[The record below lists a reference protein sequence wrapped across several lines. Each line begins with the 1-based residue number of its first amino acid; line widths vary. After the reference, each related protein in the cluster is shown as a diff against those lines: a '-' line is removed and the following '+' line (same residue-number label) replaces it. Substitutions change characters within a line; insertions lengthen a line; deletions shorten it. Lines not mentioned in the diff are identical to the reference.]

1 MDERKIARGRKRPAA
16 NHPSMRVVTG
26 QDQTGELSWP
36 LVDRR
41 QLQIQPPTG
50 VERRQLATS
59 DDLERLSAANQILLS
74 LQKIAITLPSSFDL
88 EKVLDQGVTQVQ
100 ELIKADIV
108 TVLLA
113 SPGATEMSIVRGR
126 GSAQKT
132 LLDTGSLPLHIVQA
146 LAYNH
151 SVSSELSQTVRG
163 FADEA
168 STGSYC
174 ALRSRGFVVGL
185 IAAEWREKRSV
196 SQQTQILTGIADA
209 LGVAVDNARLFR
221 DIRQQSA
228 SEERLRIAR
237 DLHDRT
243 GSTLAFIGI
252 ELDRLIRNENESPK
266 QVELTEIRGQ
276 VTKTISEV
284 REMLYDLRTG
294 QNGQNSLSQTVQ
306 DFAERVN
313 TRSPIDV
320 ECDFHVPDIADTYLA
335 NEIWEMIKEAILNA
349 ENHSQGSHLLISTST
364 DEEFWTVSISDNGIG
379 MNSKI
384 MRIDAY
390 GLTGMF
396 ERAESIGAE
405 VSIVSPFA
413 ERSDGTQIVISI
425 PLELM
430 DQLPSDHKQ

>member
-1 MDERKIARGRKRPAA
+1 
-16 NHPSMRVVTG
+16 MRAVTG
-26 QDQTGELSWP
+26 QDQTSELSWP

-41 QLQIQPPTG
+41 QTQVQPLTG

-88 EKVLDQGVTQVQ
+88 EKVLDQGVAQVQ
-100 ELIKADIV
+100 ELIKADII

-113 SPGATEMSIVRGR
+113 TPGATELLIVRGR

-132 LLDTGSLPLHIVQA
+132 LLDSGSLPLHIAQA

-168 STGSYC
+168 SIGSYC

-185 IAAEWREKRSV
+185 IAAEWREKTNV

-243 GSTLAFIGI
+243 GSTLAFVGI
-252 ELDRLIRNENESPK
+252 ELDRLIRNENELLK
-266 QVELTEIRGQ
+266 QMELTEIRGQ
-276 VTKTISEV
+276 VTRTISEV

-294 QNGQNSLSQTVQ
+294 PDGQNSLSQTVQ
-306 DFAERVN
+306 EFVERVN

-320 ECDFHVPDIADTYLA
+320 ECDFRVPDIADTYLA

-349 ENHSQGSHLLISTST
+349 EHHSQGSDLLISTST

-379 MNSKI
+379 MRSKDK
-384 MRIDAY
+384 RIDAY

-405 VSIVSPFA
+405 VSIVSPCA
-413 ERSDGTQIVISI
+413 EGNNGTQIIISV
-425 PLELM
+425 PLNLM
-430 DQLPSDHKQ
+430 EQSHSDHKQ

>member
-1 MDERKIARGRKRPAA
+1 VDERKIARGRKRPAA
-16 NHPSMRVVTG
+16 NHPSMRAVTG
-26 QDQTGELSWP
+26 QDQTSELSWP

-41 QLQIQPPTG
+41 QTQVQPLTG

-88 EKVLDQGVTQVQ
+88 EKVLDQGVAQVQ
-100 ELIKADIV
+100 ELIKADII

-113 SPGATEMSIVRGR
+113 TPGATELLIVRGR

-132 LLDTGSLPLHIVQA
+132 LLDSGSLPLHIAQA

-168 STGSYC
+168 SIGSYC

-185 IAAEWREKRSV
+185 IAAEWREKTNV

-243 GSTLAFIGI
+243 GSTLAFVGI
-252 ELDRLIRNENESPK
+252 ELDRLIRNENELLK
-266 QVELTEIRGQ
+266 QMELTEIRGQ
-276 VTKTISEV
+276 VTRTISEV

-294 QNGQNSLSQTVQ
+294 PDGQNSLSQTVQ
-306 DFAERVN
+306 EFVERVN

-320 ECDFHVPDIADTYLA
+320 ECDFRVPDIADTYLA

-349 ENHSQGSHLLISTST
+349 EHHSQGSDLLISTST

-379 MNSKI
+379 MRSKDK
-384 MRIDAY
+384 RIDAY
-390 GLTGMF
+390 GLTV
-396 ERAESIGAE
+396 RAG
-405 VSIVSPFA
+405 
-413 ERSDGTQIVISI
+413 
-425 PLELM
+425 
-430 DQLPSDHKQ
+430 